1 MIFDNRIWTK
11 RSHAAPRRVTSM
23 CGLSGCF
30 SKRTCSPSASSS
42 RSPAAEDFR
51 TAERSITGKAHSVGC
66 KIALFAEGDAAF
78 IVNLEKSVIVG
89 LTYCG
94 LSLYLRRRH
103 GTGRDSPEV
112 RQAIS
117 ACFIYAFVYK
127 ENGLVFCGSCS
138 RAEHGKDGRAGTDG
152 EVPVSMILRRA
163 KEEFGAVVPLV
174 DASDL

>member
-1 MIFDNRIWTK
+1 MGKEIACCAKERDVYVRSVGLFFKKNLLAKCIFFE
-11 RSHAAPRRVTSM
+11 V
-23 CGLSGCF
+23 SGCGGF
-30 SKRTCSPSASSS
+30 LNGS
-42 RSPAAEDFR
+42 
-51 TAERSITGKAHSVGC
+51 ERVGTGKIHLDGC
-66 KIALFAEGDAAF
+66 EIVFIAEGDAAF
-78 IVNLEKSVIVG
+78 IVNLEKFDIVG
-89 LTYCG
+89 LAYCG

>member
-1 MIFDNRIWTK
+1 MGKEIACSAKERDVYVRSVGLFFKKNLLAKCIFFE
-11 RSHAAPRRVTSM
+11 V
-23 CGLSGCF
+23 SGCGGF
-30 SKRTCSPSASSS
+30 LNGS
-42 RSPAAEDFR
+42 
-51 TAERSITGKAHSVGC
+51 ERVVTGKAHSVGC
-66 KIALFAEGDAAF
+66 KIALFAEGGAAF
-78 IVNLEKSVIVG
+78 IVSLEKSVIVG

-94 LSLYLRRRH
+94 LSLDLRRRH

-117 ACFIYAFVYK
+117 ACFVCVFVYK

-152 EVPVSMILRRA
+152 EVSVSMILRRA

>member
-1 MIFDNRIWTK
+1 MGKEIACSAKERDVYVRSVGLFFKKNLLAKRIFFE
-11 RSHAAPRRVTSM
+11 V
-23 CGLSGCF
+23 SGCGGF
-30 SKRTCSPSASSS
+30 LNGS
-42 RSPAAEDFR
+42 
-51 TAERSITGKAHSVGC
+51 ERVVTGKIHLDGC
-66 KIALFAEGDAAF
+66 EIVFIAEGDAAF

-89 LTYCG
+89 LTHCG

-112 RQAIS
+112 RQAFN
-117 ACFIYAFVYK
+117 ACFVCVFVYK

>member
-1 MIFDNRIWTK
+1 MGKEIACSAKERYVYVRSVGLFFKKNLLAKRIFLD
-11 RSHAAPRRVTSM
+11 V
-23 CGLSGCF
+23 SGCGGF
-30 SKRTCSPSASSS
+30 LNGS
-42 RSPAAEDFR
+42 
-51 TAERSITGKAHSVGC
+51 ERVVTGKIHLDGC
-66 KIALFAEGDAAF
+66 EIVFIAEGDAAF

-89 LTYCG
+89 LTHCG
-94 LSLYLRRRH
+94 LSLDLRRRH

-117 ACFIYAFVYK
+117 ACFVCVFVYK